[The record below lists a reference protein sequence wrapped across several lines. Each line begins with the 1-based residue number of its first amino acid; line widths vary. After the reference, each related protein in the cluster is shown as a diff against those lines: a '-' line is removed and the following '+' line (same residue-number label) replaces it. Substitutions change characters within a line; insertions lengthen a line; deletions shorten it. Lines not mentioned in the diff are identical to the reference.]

1 MVEVKLGVHH
11 FTENDMTSVKASIQN
26 TLRPI
31 AVTAVTTMLV
41 VGLSA
46 CSGMSRRDTNLVV
59 GAGVGAVAG
68 AALAGGALATVGGAA
83 VGAVIGNEIGKK

>member
-1 MVEVKLGVHH
+1 MNNLQ
-11 FTENDMTSVKASIQN
+11 ASLQK

-31 AVTAVTTMLV
+31 AVTAVTGMLV
-41 VGLSA
+41 LGLSA

-83 VGAVIGNEIGKK
+83 VGAVVGNEIGKK

>member
-1 MVEVKLGVHH
+1 MNNLQ
-11 FTENDMTSVKASIQN
+11 ASLQK

-31 AVTAVTTMLV
+31 AVTAVTSMLV
-41 VGLSA
+41 LGLSA

-83 VGAVIGNEIGKK
+83 VGAVVGNEIGKK

>member
-1 MVEVKLGVHH
+1 
-11 FTENDMTSVKASIQN
+11 MTTIKASIQK
-26 TLRPI
+26 TLRPV
-31 AVTAVTTMLV
+31 AVTAATAMLV
-41 VGLSA
+41 ISLSA